1 MLYISEMTEES
12 EALKPRLSLRVQWTG
27 QPASQPASRWIV
39 VELVAD
45 SSGSCSLFV
54 PGLWSILISD
64 LEKGFSWFV

>member
-12 EALKPRLSLRVQWTG
+12 EALKPGLSLRVRWTA
-27 QPASQPASRWIV
+27 PVASRWIV